1 MVYLGTASVTIDTRD
16 IMKAL
21 QRRFPQA
28 RLESHDSEDE
38 MISAIIRWRRN
49 YTSFIETNFGSVG
62 EDEDDILRFDTCIN
76 GYGECHQYELL
87 CVVMDYRAQ
96 SNGLSLA
103 IFQPVSV
110 IS

>member
-1 MVYLGTASVTIDTRD
+1 MYLGTASVTIDTRD
-16 IMKAL
+16 IMEAL
-21 QRRFPQA
+21 ERRFPQA
-28 RLESHDSEDE
+28 KLESYNSEDE

-87 CVVMDYRAQ
+87 CVVIGYRAQ
-96 SNGLSLA
+96 SNGLSQA

-110 IS
+110 NS

>member
-1 MVYLGTASVTIDTRD
+1 ME
-16 IMKAL
+16 AL

-28 RLESHDSEDE
+28 EVESHDSEDE

-49 YTSFIETNFGSVG
+49 YISFIETNFGSVG

-76 GYGECHQYELL
+76 GYGKCHQYKLL
-87 CVVMDYRAQ
+87 CVVIDYRAQ
-96 SNGLSLA
+96 SNGLSQV

-110 IS
+110 NS